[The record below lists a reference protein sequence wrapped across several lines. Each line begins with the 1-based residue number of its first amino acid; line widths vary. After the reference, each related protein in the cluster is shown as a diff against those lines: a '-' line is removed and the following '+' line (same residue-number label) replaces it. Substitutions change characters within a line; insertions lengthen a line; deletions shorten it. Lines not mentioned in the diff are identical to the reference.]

1 MINFQLDAKER
12 RKYSEGHTVG
22 HVACGA
28 CEGARTMIVE
38 GHKLGPK
45 MLFKDAAATWLDSRK
60 FGGGGGRCRYVA
72 PRTLHDFEQYL
83 NALKRFFGELP
94 LDEVHLG
101 MLRTYQEKRSAGLLG
116 SPAKAGKLAKVL
128 EVGPNKINQELGILI
143 RMLKRAGLWQDEH
156 TELYAR
162 LQSEERDVSRAMT
175 PEEQQKLLAVQAG
188 RQAYQTVYWY
198 TLVALRTTASTC
210 EMQALKLG
218 DCSMTDGVLMIRRE
232 NAKNKY
238 RIRTIPL
245 TEDAH
250 WALQQLIQR
259 AKSLGASAPFHYIFP
274 FRTSLEHWDVTKP
287 MSESSLRKPWYAARA
302 EAGLK
307 WVRMYDL
314 RHSAITRLA
323 EAGVPSSVILSMAGH
338 VSRKMQDHYTHIS
351 DSAKRRAVLDAMRGT
366 IYNHLPAPE
375 QKGLTAN

>member
-1 MINFQLDAKER
+1 MKNFQLDANER
-12 RKYSEGHTVG
+12 RKYSEVVHSAG
-22 HVACGA
+22 HVDCPA
-28 CEGARTMIVE
+28 CEGALTMVTE
-38 GHKLGPK
+38 SYKLTPD
-45 MLFKDAAATWLDSRK
+45 MLFKNARKSWLESRK
-60 FGGGGGRCRYVA
+60 FGSGGGRCRYVA

-83 NALKRFFGELP
+83 DALGRMFDDLVLQDIHQG
-94 LDEVHLG
+94 HL
-101 MLRTYQEKRSAGLLG
+101 RQYQELRAAGKLG
-116 SPAKAGKLAKVL
+116 SPTCEKVL

-175 PEEQQKLLAVQAG
+175 PEEQQRLLQVQAG
-188 RQAYQTVYWY
+188 KQAYQTVYWY

-218 DCSMTDGVLMIRRE
+218 DCSLTDGVLMIRRE

-250 WALQQLIQR
+250 WALQQLIAR
-259 AKSLGASAPFHYIFP
+259 AKGLGASAPFHYVFP
-274 FRTSLEHWDVTKP
+274 FRTALEHWDVTKP
-287 MSESSLRKPWYAARA
+287 MSDSSLRKPWYAARA
-302 EAGLK
+302 EADLN

-351 DSAKRRAVLDAMRGT
+351 ESAKRRAVLDAMRGT
-366 IYNHLPAPE
+366 IYNHLPLPE
-375 QKGLTAN
+375 GKGLTLQQ